1 MASYA
6 TSMIQQIMQTRVVE
20 ITKQKFE
27 GRVEYAL
34 QYSPDDPLTYLG
46 DPGAESRR
54 EVLVVVR
61 SPNFWTR
68 LLSGADLGF
77 SESYM
82 LQEIDCEV
90 EQLYKLSKILLKHRG
105 GIRRSWFYQL
115 ASGLAQTFTRTN
127 DVEQAQINASAHY
140 DTSNN
145 LFANF
150 LSPDMNYSC
159 AQWSANLNESLEKAQ
174 NRKVQNLL
182 RKAKISASHHILDIG
197 CGWGDL
203 AIQAAQT
210 TNCRVTG
217 ITLSKEQ
224 KSWADD
230 RIKAAGLQDRVDIL
244 YCDYRNVP
252 APPSGTY
259 DRIISVG
266 MFEHV
271 GREYLAEYF
280 ATISRLLHPK
290 HGILVL
296 DGITA
301 ITKFHNIQTR
311 TDLFILKY
319 IFPGGYLPTVSIL
332 LNHIYEGSAGSLE
345 VTSAESSGSHYGK
358 TCAVWRE
365 NFLSNWDTIKAHYQK
380 ENPQSTDFEIEAFRR
395 KWLYYFICAEISFVS
410 RVVNNFTITAART
423 PGSDLSY
430 ETLPYVL
437 S

>member
-6 TSMIQQIMQTRVVE
+6 ISRIQQIMQTRVVE
-20 ITKQKFE
+20 ITKQKFD

-46 DPGAESRR
+46 DPDAQPRR
-54 EVLVVVR
+54 EALVVVKN
-61 SPNFWTR
+61 PNFWTR

-77 SESYM
+77 SEAYM
-82 LQEIDCEV
+82 LQEIDCEAD
-90 EQLYKLSKILLKHRG
+90 QLYKLSKLLLQHRG
-105 GIRRSWFYQL
+105 GVKRSGFYKL
-115 ASGLAQTFTRTN
+115 VSGFGQVFGRTN

-140 DTSNN
+140 DTSNK

-159 AQWSANLNESLEKAQ
+159 ANWSASPEESHETAQ

-182 RKAKISASHHILDIG
+182 QKAKILASHHILDIG
-197 CGWGDL
+197 CGWGNL

-210 TNCRVTG
+210 YNCRVTG
-217 ITLSKEQ
+217 ITLSREQ
-224 KSWADD
+224 KSWADE
-230 RIKAAGLQDRVDIL
+230 RIKAAGLEDQVEIL
-244 YCDYRNVP
+244 HCDYRNVP
-252 APPSGTY
+252 PPPSGSY

-280 ATISRLLHPK
+280 EIVSRLLHPED
-290 HGILVL
+290 GILVL

-301 ITKFHNIQTR
+301 TKRFHGIQTR

-319 IFPGGYLPTVSIL
+319 IFPGGYIPTISIL

-358 TCAVWRE
+358 SCAVWKQ
-365 NFLSNWDTIKAHYQK
+365 NFLKNWDIIKTNYRE
-380 ENPQSTDFEIEAFRR
+380 ENAEATEFEIEAFRR
-395 KWLYYFICAEISFVS
+395 KWLYYFICAEVSFVS
-410 RVVNNFTITAART
+410 RVINNFTITAART

-430 ETLPYVL
+430 ETLPYV
-437 S
+437 